1 MPNRFTVHHR
11 EVGML
16 RIYLKPS
23 DKIGPRRFW
32 GAKPLYREL
41 IRTAKADGIINAV
54 AQNTHYGFSNHEPIR
69 ENGSEIADPHLT
81 ICVELVGDRDQLDLF
96 CRRHGDLLGDKV
108 IVYKR
113 LEHWTITRE
122 TELGSGLVDHSQKMT
137 VAARAMAEKKAVGQR
152 S

>member
-1 MPNRFTVHHR
+1 MPDRFTVQHR

-23 DKIGPRRFW
+23 DKIGSRRFW

-54 AQNTHYGFSNHEPIR
+54 AQHTHYGFSNRGPIR

-81 ICVELVGDRDQLDLF
+81 IYVELVGDRDQLDLF

-108 IVYKR
+108 IVYKQ
-113 LEHWTITRE
+113 LEHWTITRQ
-122 TELGSGLVDHSQKMT
+122 TER
-137 VAARAMAEKKAVGQR
+137 ARA
-152 S
+152 

>member
-1 MPNRFTVHHR
+1 
-11 EVGML
+11 ML

-54 AQNTHYGFSNHEPIR
+54 AQNTHYGFSNHEPIGR
-69 ENGSEIADPHLT
+69 TARKLPIRNLT
-81 ICVELVGDRDQLDLF
+81 ICVELVGDRDQLDLSLL
-96 CRRHGDLLGDKV
+96 RRHGDLIGDKV

-113 LEHWTITRE
+113 LEHWTITRK
-122 TELGSGLVDHSQKMT
+122 TD
-137 VAARAMAEKKAVGQR
+137 
-152 S
+152 

>member
-1 MPNRFTVHHR
+1 MPDRFTVQHR

-54 AQNTHYGFSNHEPIR
+54 AQNTHYGFSNCGPIR

-81 ICVELVGDRDQLDLF
+81 ICVELVGDRDQLNLF

-108 IVYKR
+108 IVYKQ
-113 LEHWTITRE
+113 LEHWTITRQ
-122 TELGSGLVDHSQKMT
+122 TER
-137 VAARAMAEKKAVGQR
+137 ARA
-152 S
+152 